1 MRQRLSYLNC
11 VSTLRFN
18 ARTPG
23 GVRPQRRQYAPDA
36 GRVSIHAPRAGCDH
50 MFSGENCPSSVFQS
64 THPGQGATCSLTDT
78 RQYLGVSIHAPQAGC
93 DQASSTGKNGTLSF
107 NPRTPGG
114 VRHWLSQLKDTD
126 KCFNPRTPGGVRLT
140 WLWL

>member
-1 MRQRLSYLNC
+1 
-11 VSTLRFN
+11 
-18 ARTPG
+18 
-23 GVRPQRRQYAPDA
+23 
-36 GRVSIHAPRAGCDH
+36 

-114 VRHWLSQLKDTD
+114 VRRMQVVQDEAFYVVSIHAPRVGCDLNPGVIQLKIS
-126 KCFNPRTPGGVRLT
+126 CFNPRTPGGVRRITFPL
-140 WLWL
+140 L